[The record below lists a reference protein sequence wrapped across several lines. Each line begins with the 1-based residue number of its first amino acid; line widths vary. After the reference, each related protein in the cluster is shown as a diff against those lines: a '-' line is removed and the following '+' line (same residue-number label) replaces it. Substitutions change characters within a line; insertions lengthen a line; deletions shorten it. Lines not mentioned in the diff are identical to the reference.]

1 MNKQAEFNA
10 KLASI
15 MSQSH
20 ESWNNKQD
28 QTVYRYYSIYNYDQF
43 LYEIMK
49 FGFVPLNSV
58 AAPLLVDLFSLEFLC
73 NVSWC
78 EHDVYVVFYSS
89 EEELKKSIEDTK
101 KFYEEEYDYVSAEP
115 MQL

>member
-1 MNKQAEFNA
+1 MNKQVVFSA
-10 KLASI
+10 KLASLMI
-15 MSQSH
+15 QGRD
-20 ESWNNKQD
+20 SWKNKQD
-28 QTVYRYYSIYNYDQF
+28 QTVYRYYSIYNYDKF
-43 LYEIMK
+43 LSEIMK

-58 AAPLLVDLFSLEFLC
+58 AAPFLVDLFSLEFLC

-89 EEELKKSIEDTK
+89 EEELKNSIEDTK
-101 KFYEEEYDYVSAEP
+101 RFYKEEYDYATLEP